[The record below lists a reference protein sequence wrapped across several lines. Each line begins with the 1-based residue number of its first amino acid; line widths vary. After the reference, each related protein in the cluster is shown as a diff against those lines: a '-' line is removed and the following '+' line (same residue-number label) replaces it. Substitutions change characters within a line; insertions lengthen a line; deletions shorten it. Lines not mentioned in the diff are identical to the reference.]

1 MHHLAPPIHDGDA
14 TRQHLDRQCSGVVP
28 RSLRAPQ
35 TGVED
40 RVASRQKGGGW
51 GHRATRRRLQE
62 TLNLPDRLEDADD
75 TRPTGAKVE
84 VTNPIITLNSAGGR
98 PQAHLTIR
106 ERIEWTPLT
115 DGWSVFKGT
124 WKVVGSSGA
133 YRGFKGH
140 GFLAGTWAPETDPNR
155 MLRIRL
161 QGFLNR

>member
-1 MHHLAPPIHDGDA
+1 MRRTLTAAVALLTVAAIFVAVAAGGTGS
-14 TRQHLDRQCSGVVP
+14 TRQRVGIDIKGTDPFGYQLFHGPHVP
-28 RSLRAPQ
+28 AVGSATFCCWNSWDITRA
-35 TGVED
+35 
-40 RVASRQKGGGW
+40 
-51 GHRATRRRLQE
+51 
-62 TLNLPDRLEDADD
+62 
-75 TRPTGAKVE
+75 GAKVE
-84 VTNPIITLNSAGGR
+84 VTNPIITLAAESGGSQLR
-98 PQAHLTIR
+98 IR

-140 GFLAGTWAPETDPNR
+140 GFVAGTWAPETDPNR